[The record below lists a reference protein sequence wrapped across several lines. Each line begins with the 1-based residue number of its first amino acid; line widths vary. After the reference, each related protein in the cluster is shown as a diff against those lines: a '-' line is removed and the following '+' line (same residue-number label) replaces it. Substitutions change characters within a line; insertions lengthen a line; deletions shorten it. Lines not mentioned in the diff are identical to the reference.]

1 MRVLIISDTFCPA
14 KDGVVRFITELS
26 EALYEVHEVTLMV
39 PRFPKRY
46 YPPCDDSKFTFK
58 IVRIPV
64 IPVQL
69 HSYFWTIPTM
79 SVFREIYKADVVI
92 FNSFAPLGFYSIIIA
107 SILRKRKILFVH
119 HNEMELLHHAFDIPK
134 FLKTNLGHMAV
145 MVHKQMDHFVY
156 ATNKFK
162 VKVRKLAGDHVG
174 MSKVPFVVE
183 PRSALP
189 DHVAYLREKFDIPE
203 GKKVVLYL
211 GRFSGEKNVEIITEV
226 MCKLSKRE
234 DVVTLMGGNG
244 YLLDEMKLRAT
255 SHNCSVRFLGMVP
268 EEYLWDLYS
277 ISDVLLTPTPHEVL
291 SFTVIE
297 GLAMGVI
304 PVVNGR
310 YHEEI
315 VNERNA
321 VLINNVTD
329 VAEIYTKTSEILD
342 NPDNLERM
350 RQSVVLDLPSR
361 ERFKEIWLCVLNS
374 II

>member
-26 EALYEVHEVTLMV
+26 EALREVHEVILMV

-46 YPPCDDSKFTFK
+46 YPPCDDSLFCFK
-58 IVRIPV
+58 VIRIPV

-69 HSYFWTIPTM
+69 HSYFWTLPTL

-107 SILRKRKILFVH
+107 SVLRKRKILFVH
-119 HNEMELLHHAFDIPK
+119 HNEMELLHHAFDIPR
-134 FLKTNLGHMAV
+134 FLKTNLGHMAI

-156 ATNKFK
+156 ATNKFR
-162 VKVRKLAGDHVG
+162 VKVRKLAGEHVA
-174 MSKVPFVVE
+174 MSKVPFVVK
-183 PRSALP
+183 PRSIIP
-189 DHVAYLREKFDIPE
+189 DHVEYLRQRFDIPE

-211 GRFSGEKNVEIITEV
+211 GRFSGEKNVEVITEV
-226 MCKLSKRE
+226 MCRLSRRE
-234 DVVTLMGGNG
+234 DTVTLMGGSG
-244 YLLDEMKLRAT
+244 YLLEEMKLKAS
-255 SHNCSVRFLGMVP
+255 SHSCNIRFLGMVP
-268 EEYLWDLYS
+268 EKYLWDLYS

-297 GLAMGVI
+297 GLAAGVV

-310 YHEEI
+310 YREDI

-321 VLINNVTD
+321 VLIED
-329 VAEIYTKTSEILD
+329 VSDVVEICSKTSEILD
-342 NPDNLERM
+342 NPETLERK
-350 RQSVVLDLPSR
+350 RQSVVLDLPNRDS
-361 ERFKEIWLCVLNS
+361 FKDIWLCVLNS
-374 II
+374 LS